1 MASAL
6 IARSAKTA
14 AMEPHGKCCARFRTW
29 GSIPLPRAGNE
40 AWTI

>member
-6 IARSAKTA
+6 IARRAKTA
-14 AMEPHGKCCARFRTW
+14 AMEPHGKRRAKFRGCA
-29 GSIPLPRAGNE
+29 SIPLPRDGNE